1 MDRVFPPLM
10 KAIMHEPGIKQ
21 AWVSDFPHVLPG
33 ECYNCAGSGF
43 LTLQIALSGP
53 YHSPSMDK
61 VLSSKSDIING
72 KLMWWG
78 VKTQTFCCPVCGG
91 IGRNKTPA
99 QDEGRISN
107 RDIIDTAKK
116 LEHWQTR
123 ADMAD

>member
-33 ECYNCAGSGF
+33 ECYNCAGSGR
-43 LTLQIALSGP
+43 LVLQVALSGP
-53 YHSPSMDK
+53 FQSPVFGTELVSKAD
-61 VLSSKSDIING
+61 VLNG
-72 KLMWWG
+72 NLVWWG
-78 VKTQTFCCPVCGG
+78 VKTQTFDCPVCGG
-91 IGRNKTPA
+91 PA
-99 QDEGRISN
+99 AVVQDEGCISN